1 MICELTTLTVIPAK
15 AGIHFSGA
23 GAVESWIPASAG
35 IAV

>member
-15 AGIHFSGA
+15 AGIHFSGQ
-23 GAVESWIPASAG
+23 ERFEPWIPASAG